1 MTSPTTPAA
10 ILEAHQFV
18 LIDLPHENPPQA
30 YHREFPVPSHGF
42 AQISIKREFSPVQ
55 AVQIE
60 VRVLGLS
67 DSGELCRYRRR
78 TDDSQP
84 IEQLESA
91 VFTELMNTKV
101 GFTTLATLCG
111 ITL

>member
-1 MTSPTTPAA
+1 MTQRTPAA

-55 AVQIE
+55 AVEIE

-67 DSGELCRYRRR
+67 DSGELCRYLRR
-78 TDDSQP
+78 TDDSQS

-91 VFTELMNTKV
+91 VFTEIMNLKV